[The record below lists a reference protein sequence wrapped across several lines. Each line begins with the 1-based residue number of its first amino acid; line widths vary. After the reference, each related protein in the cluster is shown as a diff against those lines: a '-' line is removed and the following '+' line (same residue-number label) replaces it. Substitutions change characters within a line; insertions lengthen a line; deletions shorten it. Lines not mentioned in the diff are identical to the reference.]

1 MSKKSELEKKLMTTA
16 TVAAAAVAGVSIANN
31 AHADTVT
38 TNNSQASVKLTN
50 DQSQA
55 AQKIDQAQSAVN
67 NAQAD
72 VNAKQIGR
80 AHV

>member
-1 MSKKSELEKKLMTTA
+1 MMNKNNIEKKLMTTA

-31 AHADTVT
+31 VHADTVT

-55 AQKIDQAQSAVN
+55 AQKID
-67 NAQAD
+67 
-72 VNAKQIGR
+72 
-80 AHV
+80 